1 MVYLN
6 KKFTKVHFA
15 ANASA
20 PSSFTQTKKTDGR
33 ANNGRNLTQA
43 ARSKGGKI
51 AHQRGTA
58 HEFSSEEARAAGKI
72 GGKKSQRRA
81 FQSEESQD

>member
-1 MVYLN
+1 MIIVNN
-6 KKFTKVHFA
+6 KFNKLHFA
-15 ANASA
+15 VDSASA
-20 PSSFTQTKKTDGR
+20 GSYVQTKKTDGR

-58 HEFSSEEARAAGKI
+58 HEFSSDEARAAGKI
-72 GGKKSQRRA
+72 GGKRSQRR
-81 FQSEESQD
+81 SIQDQD